1 MMKGV
6 YEFPNGSK
14 YEGEWKNHKMH
25 GEGVFTDIDSN
36 KWEGK
41 IHQKHKLY
49 FLK

>member
-1 MMKGV
+1 MKGV

-41 IHQKHKLY
+41 KY
-49 FLK
+49 